1 MYSSSLV
8 YRLEQHHAVMGYNKW
23 LIHYGCRHEILH
35 ATVIYYSFF
44 EEKVYKS
51 YIHATSEPLK
61 LPLYAPMVHQGLHCL
76 WKNGCVCLGS
86 NNPITLKLSI
96 PKTLL
101 QLPHFFVC
109 LCFFLKH
116 EIIVINVYYLL
127 LFYHFKLV
135 VCKASSCSDQT
146 IIP

>member
-1 MYSSSLV
+1 MHSSSLV
-8 YRLEQHHAVMGYNKW
+8 YILEQHHSVMGYNKW
-23 LIHYGCRHEILH
+23 LIHYGCRHEILY
-35 ATVIYYSFF
+35 ASVTYYSFF
-44 EEKVYKS
+44 EEKVFKS
-51 YIHATSEPLK
+51 HIHATSEPLK
-61 LPLYAPMVHQGLHCL
+61 LPLCAPVVHQGLYCL

-101 QLPHFFVC
+101 QLQHFFVC
-109 LCFFLKH
+109 LFLKKH

-135 VCKASSCSDQT
+135 VCKASSRSDQT